1 VYRVK
6 KRRWVAVVVA
16 VLAVLVVGGGAAAY
30 AIDRAHSDTLA
41 RGTRVA
47 GIDVGDLSVGEAQA
61 LLHRRIVRRLG
72 RPLVVVDGQRRYTL
86 TPAQAGLRVDV
97 AEMVDTAL
105 DRSRRG
111 NFVSRVYRE
120 ATGARVETR
129 VRLRVRYSDAAVRA
143 FVARIAR
150 SVDRPAVSAKV
161 VVPSA
166 AKLVAV
172 HSRNGI
178 AVYRRGLVRVL
189 EDRLVHPSRRRV
201 IALATRVVHPEVSTA
216 ELAKDYPAFITIDRA
231 AFTLRLFRNLRF
243 YKAYRIAVGRQG
255 LETPGGQYEINDKQ
269 VNPSWHVPNSPWAG
283 ALAGRII
290 PPGPDDP
297 IKARWLGFY
306 NGAGIHGTDDIGSL
320 GSAAS
325 HGCIRMSI
333 PDVEQL
339 YGLVPLHTPI
349 YIA

>member
-1 VYRVK
+1 MFRVK
-6 KRRWVAVVVA
+6 RRRWASIVVA
-16 VLAVLVVGGGAAAY
+16 VLVVLVVGGGAAAY
-30 AIDRAHSDTLA
+30 TIDRAHSDTLA

-47 GIDVGDLSVGEAQA
+47 GIDVGGLSVEEAQA
-61 LLHRRIVRRLG
+61 LVHRRIVRRLA
-72 RPLVVVDGQRRYTL
+72 RPVVVVNGTHRYTL
-86 TPAQAGLRVDV
+86 TPATAHLRIDV
-97 AEMVDTAL
+97 SGMVGAAL
-105 DRSRRG
+105 DRSRSG
-111 NFVSRVYRE
+111 NFVARVYRE

-129 VRLRVRYSDAAVRA
+129 VRLRVGYSDAAVRA

-161 VVPSA
+161 IPSIT
-166 AKLVAV
+166 KLVTV

-178 AVYRRGLVRVL
+178 AVYRQGLVRVL
-189 EDRLVHPSRRRV
+189 EDRLVHPSRRRM
-201 IALATRVVHPEVSTA
+201 ISLPTRVVYPQVSTA
-216 ELAKDYPAFITIDRA
+216 ALAKEYPAFITIDRGS
-231 AFTLRLFRNLRF
+231 FTLRLFRNLRF
-243 YKAYRIAVGRQG
+243 SKAYRIAVGRQG
-255 LETPGGQYEINDKQ
+255 LETPGGEYEINDKQ

-283 ALAGRII
+283 SLAGRII

-297 IKARWLGFY
+297 IKSRWLGFY

-333 PDVEQL
+333 PDVEEL

>member
-6 KRRWVAVVVA
+6 KRRWVAVVAA
-16 VLAVLVVGGGAAAY
+16 VLAVLVIGGGAAAY

-41 RGTRVA
+41 RGTRIA
-47 GIDVGDLSVGEAQA
+47 GIDVGGLSAGEARA
-61 LLHRRIVRRLG
+61 VLHRRIVRRLG
-72 RPLVVVDGQRRYTL
+72 RPLVVVHGQHRYTL
-86 TPAQAGLRVDV
+86 TPAEARLRVDV
-97 AEMVDTAL
+97 AEMVGAAL
-105 DRSRRG
+105 DRSRSG
-111 NFVSRVYRE
+111 NFVARVYRE
-120 ATGARVETR
+120 ATDARVETR

-150 SVDRPAVSAKV
+150 SVDRPAFSAKV
-161 VVPSA
+161 IPSTTS
-166 AKLVAV
+166 LVTV
-172 HSRNGI
+172 RSRNGL

-189 EDRLVHPSRRRV
+189 EDRLVHTGRRRV
-201 IALATRVVHPEVSTA
+201 VELPTRVVHPKMSTA
-216 ELAKDYPAFITIDRA
+216 DLAKEYPAFITIDRSS
-231 AFTLRLFRNLRF
+231 FTLRLFRNLRL

-255 LETPGGQYEINDKQ
+255 LETPAGEYTIDDKQ
-269 VNPSWHVPNSPWAG
+269 VDPSWHVPNSPWAG
-283 ALAGRII
+283 SLAGQII

-333 PDVEQL
+333 PDVEEL
-339 YGLVPLHTPI
+339 YPLVPLHTPI

>member
-6 KRRWVAVVVA
+6 KRRWATVLVA
-16 VLAVLVVGGGAAAY
+16 VLVVLVVGGGAAAY

-41 RGTRVA
+41 YGTRIA
-47 GIDVGDLSVGEAQA
+47 GIDVGGLSAGEAEA
-61 LLHRRIVRRLG
+61 LIHRRIVRRLG
-72 RPLVVVDGQRRYTL
+72 RPLVVVHGQRRYTL
-86 TPAQAGLRVDV
+86 TPAEARLRVDV
-97 AEMVDTAL
+97 AEMVGAAL
-105 DRSRRG
+105 DRSRSG
-111 NFVSRVYRE
+111 NFVARVYRE
-120 ATGARVETR
+120 ATDARMETR

-161 VVPSA
+161 IPSTTS
-166 AKLVAV
+166 LVTV
-172 HSRNGI
+172 RSRNGI

-189 EDRLVHPSRRRV
+189 EDRLVHTGRRRV
-201 IALATRVVHPEVSTA
+201 IPLPTRVVRPDVSTA
-216 ELAKDYPAFITIDRA
+216 DLAKQYPSFITIDRSS
-231 AFTLRLFRNLRF
+231 FTLRLFRNLRF

-255 LETPGGQYEINDKQ
+255 LETPAGEYTIDDKQ
-269 VNPSWHVPNSPWAG
+269 VDPSWHVPNSPWAG
-283 ALAGRII
+283 SLAGQII
-290 PPGPDDP
+290 PPGPADP

-333 PDVEQL
+333 PDVEEL
-339 YGLVPLHTPI
+339 YPLVPLHTPI